1 MSSGDFQEAGDN
13 RAAEVADVKLYGTL
27 LEICEKLSDKI

>member
-13 RAAEVADVKLYGTL
+13 RAAEVADVKMYGTL
-27 LEICEKLSDKI
+27 LKTFEKLSDKI